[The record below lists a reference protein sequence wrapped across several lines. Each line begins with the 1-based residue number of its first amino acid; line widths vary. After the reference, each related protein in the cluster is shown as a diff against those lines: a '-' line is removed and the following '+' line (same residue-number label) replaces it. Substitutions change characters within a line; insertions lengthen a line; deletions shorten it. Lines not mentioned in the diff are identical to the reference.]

1 MCLCASLWFWFTY
14 LSSVSGS
21 ACICNNMGHYRE
33 SYKEKVKD
41 AFRFSGVADYASAR
55 LPITLIIDG
64 VWKARP
70 GRWMFLPRM
79 KTHLLYV
86 VMTYTTQ
93 PTHISLTRL
102 SYEHASKSLSPLLLI
117 WIYLLLWQWWDGWR
131 SCLQWLLCSPS
142 GWRGRWWW
150 RPTLFCPADC
160 PDGRIYGPPV
170 PILGTRT
177 HCLWVDRSACP
188 CFIDLTPREFT
199 TSAFLVHRLTGER
212 FSGGMRSDRGREME
226 VEERR
231 EEEGG
236 G

>member
-33 SYKEKVKD
+33 SYNKKKKK
-41 AFRFSGVADYASAR
+41 RSKMRSGSPGLADYASAR

-70 GRWMFLPRM
+70 GRWTFLPRM

-86 VMTYTTQ
+86 VMTYTTW
-93 PTHISLTRL
+93 PAHISSTRL

-131 SCLQWLLCSPS
+131 NCLQWLLCSPL
-142 GWRGRWWW
+142 RM
-150 RPTLFCPADC
+150 
-160 PDGRIYGPPV
+160 
-170 PILGTRT
+170 TRT
-177 HCLWVDRSACP
+177 MMMTADALLPGRRPGWQDLWPAGAHPRHKNALSLGRSFSLSLLYWSHSSRVHNFRVPGA
-188 CFIDLTPREFT
+188 
-199 TSAFLVHRLTGER
+199 SA
-212 FSGGMRSDRGREME
+212 D
-226 VEERR
+226 RR
-231 EEEGG
+231 EI
-236 G
+236 